1 MPIKSRR
8 KRIRKSK
15 EFIRVKRTRIT
26 RITRRGNRR
35 HHNGGNYDDGTSDGA
50 SNGNNFE
57 QFTKNAQ
64 TTINK
69 FSDNVREKWSGLFS
83 AKP

>member
-26 RITRRGNRR
+26 RRGNRRR
-35 HHNGGNYDDGTSDGA
+35 HHNGGNSVDGTSD
-50 SNGNNFE
+50 GNNFE

-64 TTINK
+64 TTISDLSNK
-69 FSDNVREKWSGLFS
+69 VRETWSSLFS
-83 AKP
+83 TKS

>member
-26 RITRRGNRR
+26 RRGNRR
-35 HHNGGNYDDGTSDGA
+35 HHNGGNSDDGA

-57 QFTKNAQ
+57 QITKNAQ
-64 TTINK
+64 TTISDFSNK
-69 FSDNVREKWSGLFS
+69 VRETWSSLFS
-83 AKP
+83 TKS

>member
-26 RITRRGNRR
+26 RRGNRR
-35 HHNGGNYDDGTSDGA
+35 HHNGGNSDDGTSDGA

-57 QFTKNAQ
+57 QITKNAQ
-64 TTINK
+64 TTISDFSNK
-69 FSDNVREKWSGLFS
+69 VRETWSSFFS
-83 AKP
+83 TKS